1 MIEELVSRC
10 FTISHSAHLA
20 HWKTDSYSQHVTLG
34 EFYDEVID
42 QIDGIVEAYQGWYG
56 LIGKVDMGNVTPEDI
71 VEQISGNAMW
81 ITENRD
87 AICKNNPMLENLID
101 GLTDLFSTT
110 FYKLKQLK

>member
-56 LIGKVDMGNVTPEDI
+56 LIGKVDMGNVTPENI
-71 VEQISGNAMW
+71 VEQISSNAMW

-87 AICKNNPMLENLID
+87 EICKNNPMLENLID

>member
-20 HWKTDSYSQHVTLG
+20 HWKTDSHSQHVTLG

-71 VEQISGNAMW
+71 VEQVSANAMW
-81 ITENRD
+81 IAENRD
-87 AICKNNPMLENLID
+87 ALCKNNPMLENLVD